1 MTPWDDDNEEIYE
14 EEIVEGIWF
23 CPNCNTENAGANM
36 RCGGCGQTREEVD
49 FVYDPQAKAI
59 TDEEELKKAQQGPDW
74 VCNYCS
80 TSNLHGVKRCKQC
93 GADFDGEFRQIEDE
107 PIAKGVKK
115 AEGGPSAASR
125 EIDKSATEVRQDALA
140 TAAGS
145 KKGCPCSCCSI
156 FFSLF
161 ALLIFSSIANW
172 LGIGRTTYL
181 VTERQWSRTV
191 SIEQS
196 SIETAAAWEGE
207 VPKDGREISRSSLVY
222 RHKKVQ
228 VGTKPV
234 PRFVKERRQVSREFL
249 QGFFVAHKS
258 WQRKI
263 QLQKRSYKKESAWE
277 GRVPSGVRV
286 ISQSREVYEYERI
299 RRSRQVTERVPYKV
313 ADGYT
318 RELVRVKNL
327 GNGRFKK
334 IYRKKKRYRTKYR
347 DERRTEYYTDKKP
360 IYKTKYRYEREIW
373 SRGRTVET
381 TGEQEQLP
389 TWPTLNLSADER
401 EAKREQSLRV
411 RLDSPDKKTRY
422 THYCSSE
429 AEYLSLTDG
438 MKDVRPLPG
447 GSGSGD
453 TSTDTDDGGSGDND
467 GGSGDT
473 STDTDD
479 GGSGDNDGGSGDN
492 GSPVEA
498 EEPHPFD
505 AIYEGLPGERTV
517 EVEKIFQEPVYEMQ
531 PLYRNRIVFE
541 YDKWTKARKKKATGN
556 TDAIPEWPELDL
568 QENERQGT
576 RYELY
581 TIRFKDDD
589 EGRKVVYLTKNQN
602 EYAKLKPGTKW
613 YAKKMKSPNEIE
625 AIEWRD

>member
-36 RCGGCGQTREEVD
+36 RCGGCGQTREKVD

-93 GADFDGEFRQIEDE
+93 GADFDGEFRQVEDE
-107 PIAKGVKK
+107 PLARGGKG
-115 AEGGPSAASR
+115 AERGPSAASR

-140 TAAGS
+140 AAAGS
-145 KKGCPCSCCSI
+145 KKGCPCSCCSM
-156 FFSLF
+156 FLSLF

-181 VTERQWSRTV
+181 VTEREWSRTI

-196 SIETAAAWEGE
+196 SIETGAEWEGE

-234 PRFVKERRQVSREFL
+234 PRFVKERRQISREIL

-263 QLQKRSYKKESAWE
+263 QLEKRSYKKESAWE
-277 GRVPSGVRV
+277 GRVPAGVRV

-318 RELVRVKNL
+318 RELARVENL

-334 IYRKKKRYRTKYR
+334 VYRKKKRYRTQYR

-389 TWPTLNLSADER
+389 LWPALNLSAEER
-401 EAKREQSLRV
+401 EAKRDQSLRV
-411 RLDSPDKKTRY
+411 RLDSSDKKTRF
-422 THYCSSE
+422 THYCTSE

-438 MKDVRPLPG
+438 LKDERPLP
-447 GSGSGD
+447 SGS
-453 TSTDTDDGGSGDND
+453 TDGGSAD
-467 GGSGDT
+467 S
-473 STDTDD
+473 
-479 GGSGDNDGGSGDN
+479 

-505 AIYEGLPGERTV
+505 AIYKRLPGEQTV

-531 PLYRNRIVFE
+531 PVYRNRIVFE
-541 YDKWTKARKKKATGN
+541 FTKWTKVRKKKATGR
-556 TDAIPEWPELDL
+556 TDAIPEWPELNL
-568 QENERQGT
+568 SENERQGA
-576 RYELY
+576 RSELY
-581 TIRFKDDD
+581 TVRFKDDD

-613 YAKKMKSPNEIE
+613 YAKKMKSSNEVE
-625 AIEWRD
+625 DIEWRD